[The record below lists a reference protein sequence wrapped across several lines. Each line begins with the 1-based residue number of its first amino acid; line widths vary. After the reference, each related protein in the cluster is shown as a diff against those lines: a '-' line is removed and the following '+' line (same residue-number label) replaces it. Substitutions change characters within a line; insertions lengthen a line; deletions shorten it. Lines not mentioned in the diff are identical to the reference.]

1 MNVKAVLSV
10 KKKIAG
16 LEKQTLKIY
25 KKIKIFIKSVDKFI
39 NLVYDKTKLKVINPQ
54 N

>member
-25 KKIKIFIKSVDKFI
+25 NSIKRGGLS
-39 NLVYDKTKLKVINPQ
+39 
-54 N
+54 